1 MKRLLLWCS
10 LLAAGCAGGGV
21 SQAVK
26 KDLEKTVAAHQE
38 PIQLCYRQALAGN
51 AALEGEIV
59 LKFEIE
65 EGKRALSKV
74 KVDKTTLNEPSLE
87 QCVVQETSELTL
99 SNPPEAKLA
108 VTYPLK
114 FKKIEERDP

>member
-1 MKRLLLWCS
+1 MAMNKLCFLALVVIGCS
-10 LLAAGCAGGGV
+10 SGGV

-26 KDLEKTVAAHQE
+26 KDLQHTVANAKE
-38 PIQLCYRQALAGN
+38 PLELCYKNALGTN

-65 EGKRALSKV
+65 KGKKQVSRV
-74 KVDKTTLNEPSLE
+74 KVEKTTLNEPALE

-99 SNPPEAKLA
+99 SNPPEAKLVA
-108 VTYPLK
+108 TYPMR
-114 FKKIEERDP
+114 FKKTEE